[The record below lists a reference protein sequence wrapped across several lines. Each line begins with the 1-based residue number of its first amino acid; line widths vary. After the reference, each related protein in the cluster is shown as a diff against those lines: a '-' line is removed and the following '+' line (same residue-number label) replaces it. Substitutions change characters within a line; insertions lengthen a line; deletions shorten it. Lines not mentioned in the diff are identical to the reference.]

1 MAGRNGR
8 KKPEDHMTR
17 SDTVEDQMDFATTL
31 AHKLLVL
38 TMNLLAIAAVCAGM
52 YRASFAPDEFTPVFF
67 KTFFA
72 VLAPSLVLG
81 WCGKRWLRARG
92 QA

>member
-38 TMNLLAIAAVCAGM
+38 TMNLLAIGAVCAGM